1 MSNVDNPPQK
11 NNPQPAD
18 PTEVFRARCWAR
30 ALLVEEGV
38 LDFDDSMLVLYS
50 AALDYGLLDRDDE
63 LAEAIVAEEFGL

>member
-1 MSNVDNPPQK
+1 MSNVDSPPEK

-18 PTEVFRARCWAR
+18 ASEVFRARCWAR

-38 LDFDDSMLVLYS
+38 LDFDDSMTVLYI

>member
-1 MSNVDNPPQK
+1 MSNVDNPPENHK
-11 NNPQPAD
+11 SQPAD

-38 LDFDDSMLVLYS
+38 LDFDDSMMVLYS

-63 LAEAIVAEEFGL
+63 LAETIVAEEFGL

>member
-1 MSNVDNPPQK
+1 MSNVDSPPEK
-11 NNPQPAD
+11 HNPQPAD

-38 LDFDDSMLVLYS
+38 LDLDDCLLILSI
-50 AALDYGLLDRDDE
+50 AALDYGLLDRDDD